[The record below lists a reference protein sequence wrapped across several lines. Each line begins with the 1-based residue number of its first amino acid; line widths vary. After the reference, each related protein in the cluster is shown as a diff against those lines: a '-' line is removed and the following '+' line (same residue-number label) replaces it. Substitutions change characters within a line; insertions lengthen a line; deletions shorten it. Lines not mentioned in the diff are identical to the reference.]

1 MKERSAEYT
10 EISIILP
17 ARNEASNLEK
27 LLPRLVECMTD
38 AEIIVVDD
46 GSTDHTA
53 MVCQQWPVQYIRH
66 PQGLGN
72 GAAIKSGARAARGR
86 YLVMMDADGQHQ
98 PEEIAR
104 LLTGFA
110 SGHDMVV
117 GARSS
122 LDQANW
128 GRLLANRIFNR
139 FASWMSGQ
147 TILDLTSGFRIM
159 RADQFRRFLPL
170 LPNGF
175 SYPATITMAFLRS
188 GFSVAY
194 MPVEVLKRSEGQKS
208 HIHPLK
214 DGIRFL
220 LIIMRIGT
228 LYSPL
233 KIFAPLSASSLL
245 IGLAYYAYTY
255 LTDGRFTNMGL
266 LLLSGAILLLS
277 IGLLSEQIT
286 TLVYIVLDREKDD
299 PE

>member
-1 MKERSAEYT
+1 
-10 EISIILP
+10 
-17 ARNEASNLEK
+17 
-27 LLPRLVECMTD
+27 
-38 AEIIVVDD
+38 
-46 GSTDHTA
+46 
-53 MVCQQWPVQYIRH
+53 
-66 PQGLGN
+66 
-72 GAAIKSGARAARGR
+72 
-86 YLVMMDADGQHQ
+86 
-98 PEEIAR
+98 
-104 LLTGFA
+104 
-110 SGHDMVV
+110 
-117 GARSS
+117 
-122 LDQANW
+122 
-128 GRLLANRIFNR
+128 LLANRIFNR

-194 MPVEVLKRSEGQKS
+194 MPVEVLKRSESQKS